1 MVWGSNPGVG
11 ENFRT
16 CPDRPWGPPS
26 LLYNGYQVFLGVKV
40 GRSVTLTLQL
50 LLVPRSKK
58 SRAIPLLLLWTIRPV
73 QSLSACTRVHFT
85 LPLPSQTNTR
95 ISTILVVNKPTRIIQ
110 LIERRRK
117 KWEEGNEYRI
127 LVGKRERKR
136 QIGMLDADGRMIV
149 H

>member
-1 MVWGSNPGVG
+1 
-11 ENFRT
+11 
-16 CPDRPWGPPS
+16 
-26 LLYNGYQVFLGVKV
+26 
-40 GRSVTLTLQL
+40 
-50 LLVPRSKK
+50 
-58 SRAIPLLLLWTIRPV
+58 
-73 QSLSACTRVHFT
+73 
-85 LPLPSQTNTR
+85 
-95 ISTILVVNKPTRIIQ
+95 